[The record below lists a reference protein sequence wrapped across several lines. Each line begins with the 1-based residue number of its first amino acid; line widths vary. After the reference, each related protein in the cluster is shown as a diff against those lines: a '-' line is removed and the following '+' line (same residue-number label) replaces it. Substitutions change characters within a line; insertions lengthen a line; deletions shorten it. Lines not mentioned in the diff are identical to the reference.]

1 MFNKGN
7 YKLGDVCQI
16 RKGKH
21 YPKTNNPQFWN
32 GSYPWLTIG
41 DIEKQI
47 SKTSKTL
54 TQKGVETVS
63 DHQSYVFK
71 RDTFVVACY
80 GTLGK
85 VGWLNGNFYSSANL
99 INLDSGNRVTNKY
112 LFYWFLK
119 NQEQIKQL
127 GVGSAIQYV
136 EISEIKR
143 KKINLPSF
151 QEQKQIINIIEPLE
165 KMINLINKSRIKT
178 EKFIASSE
186 RNKKFFYLKQVAR
199 IIKNKKRNTRQVS
212 AKVFNQQTCSIKSW
226 ENNGTY
232 NHCFFCP
239 KNTLLIGSIR
249 TYLKKFAILPE
260 NADVNSSVFQL
271 EINQNYVSI
280 IHNLL
285 NNDFWNQA
293 EQYAKGSTFPVLS
306 KQDLLENI
314 KFFSIKK
321 EFENLYLVKFL
332 VCLNNLKIKLNQLQN
347 QLVELIIG

>member
-1 MFNKGN
+1 
-7 YKLGDVCQI
+7 
-16 RKGKH
+16 
-21 YPKTNNPQFWN
+21 
-32 GSYPWLTIG
+32 
-41 DIEKQI
+41 
-47 SKTSKTL
+47 
-54 TQKGVETVS
+54 
-63 DHQSYVFK
+63 
-71 RDTFVVACY
+71 
-80 GTLGK
+80 
-85 VGWLNGNFYSSANL
+85 
-99 INLDSGNRVTNKY
+99 
-112 LFYWFLK
+112 
-119 NQEQIKQL
+119 
-127 GVGSAIQYV
+127 
-136 EISEIKR
+136 
-143 KKINLPSF
+143 
-151 QEQKQIINIIEPLE
+151 
-165 KMINLINKSRIKT
+165 MINLINKSRIKT

-293 EQYAKGSTFPVLS
+293 DQYAKGSTFPVLS

-332 VCLNNLKIKLNQLQN
+332 VCLNNLKIKLNQIQN